1 MKTWGN
7 KDSLKPAGRRAHDDD
22 VVSTLLTHY
31 TTMLLGKEPHPGEAA
46 NLGLI
51 QRSLSEA
58 PGRGVCMRTGA
69 GNVRVTDYR
78 KEVLTRARRVSHVF
92 QDSSILHMNEGLWHG
107 GSCRM
112 RL

>member
-1 MKTWGN
+1 M
-7 KDSLKPAGRRAHDDD
+7 
-22 VVSTLLTHY
+22 VSTLLTHY
-31 TTMLLGKEPHPGEAA
+31 TTMLLGERAPLGEVA

-51 QRSLSEA
+51 QRSLSEV
-58 PGRGVCMRTGA
+58 PGRGVCMRMGV

-92 QDSSILHMNEGLWHG
+92 QDSSILHMNEGLWHS

-112 RL
+112 CLSSLAHISLSLLGW

>member
-1 MKTWGN
+1 M
-7 KDSLKPAGRRAHDDD
+7 
-22 VVSTLLTHY
+22 VSTLLTHY